1 MTPGMQLQYMQIY
14 QCDIY
19 HINKLREK
27 NHKIISTDGEKAFEK
42 TSVPIYDKTLK
53 KIGIEETT
61 ST

>member
-1 MTPGMQLQYMQIY
+1 MQIY

-27 NHKIISTDGEKAFEK
+27 DHKIISTDGEKAFEK